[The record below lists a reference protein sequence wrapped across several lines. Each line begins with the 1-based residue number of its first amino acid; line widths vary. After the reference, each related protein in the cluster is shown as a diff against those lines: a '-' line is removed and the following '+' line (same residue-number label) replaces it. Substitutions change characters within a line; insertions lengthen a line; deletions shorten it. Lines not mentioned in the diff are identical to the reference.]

1 MGMLHPV
8 IMEADMGRK
17 AAPATKSA
25 AKKSAAKKASANK
38 TTATKA
44 SVAGYLAGLESA
56 GRRTE
61 GEALAKIFEK
71 ATGWTAQMWGPS
83 IIGFGRYS
91 YTYDSGRQGDMCVV
105 GFSPRKAALS
115 LYLHVSTPET
125 EALFAKLG
133 KARRDVG
140 CIYVNKLAD
149 IDLAVLEKFVKAS
162 KAAALKAYKDK
173 GWPVAPA

>member
-1 MGMLHPV
+1 MNTVDHLRS
-8 IMEADMGRK
+8 ELERLFTLDELTSMGRDLLGRDDL
-17 AAPATKSA
+17 AAA
-25 AKKSAAKKASANK
+25 
-38 TTATKA
+38 TATKA

-115 LYLHVSTPET
+115 LYLHVSTPEI

>member
-1 MGMLHPV
+1 MASKP
-8 IMEADMGRK
+8 K
-17 AAPATKSA
+17 PAARRAP
-25 AKKSAAKKASANK
+25 AKKAPASTSKKPVNK
-38 TTATKA
+38 TTATKV
-44 SVAGYLAGLESA
+44 SVADYLTAVDNA
-56 GRRTE
+56 ARRAE
-61 GEALAKIFEK
+61 GEALVKVFDR

-83 IIGFGRYS
+83 IIGYGRYS

-133 KARRDVG
+133 KARREVG